1 MSGIETPV
9 WVKYAG
15 DLFFLILFLVF
26 LFFFK
31 PSPHGQDEWDDESTD
46 PEEDAP
52 NPLEKMLIS
61 DGDNDEGATHSVDE
75 SELTDPEELSQ
86 SDR

>member
-26 LFFFK
+26 LFFVK
-31 PSPHGQDEWDDESTD
+31 PAPQNEDEWDDDSEGITG
-46 PEEDAP
+46 EVP
-52 NPLEKMLIS
+52 NPLEKMLVT
-61 DGDNDEGATHSVDE
+61 DDDATVTSDE
-75 SELTDPEELSQ
+75 SDDGELTN
-86 SDR
+86 SDKI

>member
-1 MSGIETPV
+1 MNGMESPA

-15 DLFFLILFLVF
+15 DLFFLALFLVF

-31 PSPHGQDEWDDESTD
+31 PSAQSEDEWDDESAD
-46 PEEDAP
+46 APENSP
-52 NPLEKMLIS
+52 NPLEKMLVS
-61 DGDNDEGATHSVDE
+61 DDDIDEPVHDE
-75 SELTDPEELSQ
+75 QEAVITNPDELSQ

>member
-9 WVKYAG
+9 WVKCAG

-26 LFFFK
+26 LFFVK
-31 PSPHGQDEWDDESTD
+31 PAPHGEDEWDDESTGS
-46 PEEDAP
+46 EEDAP